1 MTLYE
6 VKDKDVESWRK
17 AIEGLKTFLEKVS
30 KYIQLVAVEPVKRLE
45 LLADM
50 ISLYFKL
57 PLIEEPLPT
66 ITYSPLKLYMISRW
80 MTAPRISVEEWISD
94 LYTYAENSIKAFDEF
109 CKEKEGKEI
118 FEIFDG
124 ELNKAVRKSW
134 LFLPSDTRPGLNISS
149 LIPHLLLTSSITWCE
164 SVNRRLEREE
174 AAVLRIAALLHDV
187 GKPFNYK
194 EHYEVSSHIAEELT
208 KQLPLQENHRNK
220 IIKYVKEHHRDEKVP
235 PLDLLVKADHFASA
249 IDRITNIAKKLVGDR
264 INELAAQFSLDPK
277 NAYGVGARSWEFW
290 RKIGE
295 DAERFKILCEVFINK
310 LRELSDKK
318 EFKEIIAEE
327 RDEENV
333 VRDVSLCY
341 IDIGGI
347 QDFIMRTRELRC
359 VAASS
364 LLVDYAT
371 VAYIPL
377 LLQLEL
383 EREPKV
389 WLPFESFLYN
399 LGGVVLFVAPT
410 KLADQLE
417 QKWDAIRRRFEGY
430 FDLYFA
436 HTPLSTSYYKTYG
449 RLYSEMALKKIT
461 SQPLRESARRLLQ
474 RSGARELCQK
484 CYSEPAVKQT
494 EFGEKFCELCS
505 KLYELGSEM
514 HFGKRWQSEFTV
526 GGSQVK
532 PEECFNIAYDEL
544 IKRQYDI
551 MYFIAGHS
559 REEIEGRERKRN
571 IALIKV
577 DGNLMGVFFAKSI
590 SIADAVERS
599 ARVDLALKEA
609 FEDATSRILKAVSG
623 VDGVTA
629 KQTIAALKLGL
640 LYMGGDD
647 ALIICPSWVALPLA
661 VDIARAFNEKMGGEC
676 SLSVGLVAA
685 PPEHDIWA
693 LIDASSQLLDEAKK
707 IGRVKSSGG
716 AICFDVVEGGI
727 LSGATAKGR
736 YEDLKKLGLTAQPLT
751 ILKDHQTKWVSIDEV
766 LETLG
771 VGGELTNAYIQ
782 AFKASRLSGEDSEEI
797 KKKLKQSK
805 EAVRNSIK
813 ISGGFG
819 KSSKVKVSL
828 IFTQRMRVKGP
839 SKEERESYRT
849 LLKLFNAWFNAKDCG
864 AGFPSSD
871 VERAIKILGGGVI

>member
-1 MTLYE
+1 
-6 VKDKDVESWRK
+6 
-17 AIEGLKTFLEKVS
+17 
-30 KYIQLVAVEPVKRLE
+30 
-45 LLADM
+45 M
-50 ISLYFKL
+50 I
-57 PLIEEPLPT
+57 T
-66 ITYSPLKLYMISRW
+66 RW
-80 MTAPRISVEEWISD
+80 MTAPRISVEEWIRD
-94 LYTYAENSIKAFDEF
+94 LYTYAETSVKVFEEF
-109 CKEKEGKEI
+109 CKERGGKEI

-124 ELNKAVRKSW
+124 KLNKAVRESW

-220 IIKYVKEHHRDEKVP
+220 IIKYVEEHHRDEKLP

-249 IDRITNIAKKLVGDR
+249 IDRITNTVKKLIGDR

-277 NAYGVGARSWEFW
+277 DAYGVGARSWKFW
-290 RKIGE
+290 RKVGE
-295 DAERFKILCEVFINK
+295 DAERFKILCEDFIKK
-310 LRELSDKK
+310 LRERSDKK

-383 EREPKV
+383 ERERKV

-399 LGGVVLFVAPT
+399 LGGVILFVAPT
-410 KLADQLE
+410 ELANHLE

-494 EFGEKFCELCS
+494 KFGEKFCEFCS
-505 KLYELGSEM
+505 RLYEIGSEM
-514 HFGKRWQSEFTV
+514 HFRRRWQSEFTV
-526 GGSQVK
+526 GGSQIK
-532 PEECFNIAYDEL
+532 PEECFNITYDEL

-559 REEIEGRERKRN
+559 KEEIVKRERKRN

-609 FEDATSRILKAVSG
+609 FEDAASRILKTISG
-623 VDGVTA
+623 VNGVTA

-647 ALIICPSWVALPLA
+647 ALIICPSWVALPLT
-661 VDIARAFNEKMGGEC
+661 VDITRAFNEKTGCEC

-707 IGRVKSSGG
+707 VGRMNGTGG

-751 ILKDHQTKWVSIDEV
+751 ILKGHQTKRISLDEILKP
-766 LETLG
+766 LE
-771 VGGELTNAYIQ
+771 VGGELTDAYTL
-782 AFKASRLSGEDSEEI
+782 AFKASRLSGGDSEEI
-797 KKKLKQSK
+797 KKKLKRIR
-805 EAVRNSIK
+805 EAVRNSVK

-819 KSSKVKVSL
+819 KSSKVEVSL
-828 IFTQRMRVKGP
+828 IFTQRMQVKG
-839 SKEERESYRT
+839 SSEEEKESYRT
-849 LLKLFNAWFNAKDCG
+849 LLQLFNAWFNAKDCG
-864 AGFPSSD
+864 VGFPSSD
-871 VERAIKILGGGVI
+871 VERAIKILGGGAI

>member
-1 MTLYE
+1 
-6 VKDKDVESWRK
+6 
-17 AIEGLKTFLEKVS
+17 
-30 KYIQLVAVEPVKRLE
+30 LVAVEPVKRLE

-66 ITYSPLKLYMISRW
+66 ITHSPLKLYMISRW
-80 MTAPRISVEEWISD
+80 MTAPRISVEEWIRD
-94 LYTYAENSIKAFDEF
+94 LYTYTEKSIEAFEYF
-109 CKEKEGKEI
+109 CKEGERKKI
-118 FEIFDG
+118 FVFDA
-124 ELNKAVRKSW
+124 ELNKAIRESW
-134 LFLPSDTRPGLNISS
+134 LFLPSDTRPGLNISN
-149 LIPHLLLTSSITWCE
+149 LIPHLLLTSAITWCKTFKKD
-164 SVNRRLEREE
+164 RKDREE
-174 AAVLRIAALLHDV
+174 SALLRLAALLHDI

-194 EHYEVSSHIAEELT
+194 EHYKVSRQIAEYIME
-208 KQLPLQENHRNK
+208 QLPIQNNHRDRILEWVETHHLEK
-220 IIKYVKEHHRDEKVP
+220 IP
-235 PLDLLVKADHFASA
+235 QLDVLTEADRFASA
-249 IDRITNIAKKLVGDR
+249 IDRLGEVVDELLKNEVNNIA
-264 INELAAQFSLDPK
+264 AQLGLNSEH
-277 NAYGVGARSWEFW
+277 AYHKGEESWEFW
-290 RKIGE
+290 RKVGE
-295 DAERFKILCEVFINK
+295 DVERFKVLCESFINE
-310 LRELSDKK
+310 LRELPDIELRSVVGK
-318 EFKEIIAEE
+318 EEKVEQG
-327 RDEENV
+327 
-333 VRDVSLCY
+333 VSLCC

-383 EREPKV
+383 ERESGV

-410 KLADQLE
+410 ELADHLE
-417 QKWDAIRRRFEGY
+417 QNWDAIRKRFEGY

-436 HTPLSTSYYKTYG
+436 HTPLSTSYYKAYG

-474 RSGARELCQK
+474 RSGTGELCQK
-484 CYSEPAVKQT
+484 CYSEPAAKQT
-494 EFGEKFCELCS
+494 EFGEKLCELCS

-514 HFGKRWQSEFTV
+514 HFKRRWQSEFV
-526 GGSQVK
+526 VEDSKIK
-532 PEECFNIAYDEL
+532 PEECFNTTWG
-544 IKRQYDI
+544 QYDI

-559 REEIEGRERKRN
+559 REEIERRERKRN

-609 FEDATSRILKAVSG
+609 FEDAISRILKAVSG
-623 VDGVTA
+623 VDGVAA
-629 KQTIAALKLGL
+629 KQTVAALKLGL

-693 LIDASSQLLDEAKK
+693 LMDASSQLLDEAKK

-751 ILKDHQTKWVSIDEV
+751 ILKDHQTKWISIDEV
-766 LETLG
+766 LEPLG
-771 VGGELTNAYIQ
+771 VGGELTNAYLQ
-782 AFKASRLSGEDSEEI
+782 AFKASRLGGEDSEKI
-797 KKKLKQSK
+797 RKKLKQIR

-828 IFTQRMRVKGP
+828 IFTQRMRVKSP
-839 SKEERESYRT
+839 SEDEKESYRT

-871 VERAIKILGGGVI
+871 VDRAIKILGGGVI

>member
-17 AIEGLKTFLEKVS
+17 AIEELKTFLEKVS

-57 PLIEEPLPT
+57 PLIEETLPT
-66 ITYSPLKLYMISRW
+66 IAHSPLKLYMISRW
-80 MTAPRISVEEWISD
+80 MTAPRISVEEWIRD
-94 LYTYAENSIKAFDEF
+94 LYTYAENSIKVFEDF
-109 CKEKEGKEI
+109 CKEEERKKI
-118 FEIFDG
+118 FVFNA
-124 ELNKAVRKSW
+124 ELNKAIRESW

-149 LIPHLLLTSSITWCE
+149 LIPHLLLTSAITWCKTFKKD
-164 SVNRRLEREE
+164 REE
-174 AAVLRIAALLHDV
+174 SALLRLVALLHDI
-187 GKPFNYK
+187 GTPFNYK
-194 EHYEVSSHIAEELT
+194 EHYKVSRQIAEYIME
-208 KQLPLQENHRNK
+208 QLPIQDNHRDRILEWVEK
-220 IIKYVKEHHRDEKVP
+220 HHLENIP
-235 PLDLLVKADHFASA
+235 QLDVLTEADRFASA
-249 IDRITNIAKKLVGDR
+249 IDRLGEVVDELLKNEVNNIA
-264 INELAAQFSLDPK
+264 AQLGLNSEH
-277 NAYGVGARSWEFW
+277 AYRKGEESWEFW
-290 RKIGE
+290 RKVGE
-295 DAERFKILCEVFINK
+295 DVERFKVLCESFINK
-310 LRELSDKK
+310 LRELPDIKLRSVVEK
-318 EFKEIIAEE
+318 EEKVEQG
-327 RDEENV
+327 
-333 VRDVSLCY
+333 VSLCC

-347 QDFIMRTRELRC
+347 QDFIMQTRELRC

-383 EREPKV
+383 ERREPKV

-410 KLADQLE
+410 KLADHLE
-417 QKWDAIRRRFEGY
+417 QNWDAIRRRFEGY

-436 HTPLSTSYYKTYG
+436 HTPLSKSYYKTYG

-461 SQPLRESARRLLQ
+461 SQPLKESARRLLQ
-474 RSGARELCQK
+474 RSGTRELCQK

-494 EFGEKFCELCS
+494 EFGEKLCELCS

-526 GGSQVK
+526 GDSKIK
-532 PEECFNIAYDEL
+532 PEECFNTTWG
-544 IKRQYDI
+544 RYDI

-559 REEIEGRERKRN
+559 KEEIDKRERKRN

-577 DGNLMGVFFAKSI
+577 DGNLMGVFFAKSV

-609 FEDATSRILKAVSG
+609 FGGATSRILKAVSG
-623 VDGVTA
+623 VDGVAA
-629 KQTIAALKLGL
+629 KQTITALKLGL

-707 IGRVKSSGG
+707 VGRVKSTGG

-751 ILKDHQTKWVSIDEV
+751 ILKDQQTKWISIDEV
-766 LETLG
+766 LEPLG
-771 VGGELTNAYIQ
+771 VGGELTNAYTQ
-782 AFKASRLSGEDSEEI
+782 AFKASRLSGENSEEI
-797 KKKLKQSK
+797 KKKLKQIR
-805 EAVRNSIK
+805 EAVRNPIK

-828 IFTQRMRVKGP
+828 IFTQRMRVKG
-839 SKEERESYRT
+839 SSEEEKESYRT

-871 VERAIKILGGGVI
+871 VDRAIKILGGGVI

>member
-1 MTLYE
+1 M
-6 VKDKDVESWRK
+6 
-17 AIEGLKTFLEKVS
+17 
-30 KYIQLVAVEPVKRLE
+30 VAVEPVKRLE

-66 ITYSPLKLYMISRW
+66 ITHSPLKLYMISRW
-80 MTAPRISVEEWISD
+80 MTAPRISVEEWIRD
-94 LYTYAENSIKAFDEF
+94 LYTYAENSIKEFDEF
-109 CKEKEGKEI
+109 CKEKERKEI
-118 FEIFDG
+118 FEIFEG

-194 EHYEVSSHIAEELT
+194 EHYEVSSYIAEELT
-208 KQLPLQENHRNK
+208 KQLPLQENYRNK
-220 IIKYVKEHHRDEKVP
+220 IIEYVREHHRDEKIP
-235 PLDLLVKADHFASA
+235 PLDPLVKADHFASA
-249 IDRITNIAKKLVGDR
+249 IDRITNIAKKLIGDR

-277 NAYGVGARSWEFW
+277 DAYGVGARSWEFW

-295 DAERFKILCEVFINK
+295 DAERFKILCEGFIKK
-310 LRELSDKK
+310 LRELSDK
-318 EFKEIIAEE
+318 ELKEIIAEE
-327 RDEENV
+327 RDEENA

-364 LLVDYAT
+364 LLVDCAT

-383 EREPKV
+383 ERKCKV
-389 WLPFESFLYN
+389 WLPFESFLCN

-410 KLADQLE
+410 ELAKYLE
-417 QKWDAIRRRFEGY
+417 QNWDAIRRRFEGC

-436 HTPLSTSYYKTYG
+436 HTPLSKSYYKTYG
-449 RLYSEMALKKIT
+449 RLYSEMVLKKIT

-494 EFGEKFCELCS
+494 EFGEKLCELCFN
-505 KLYELGSEM
+505 LYKLGSKM
-514 HFGKRWQSEFTV
+514 HFERRWQSEFAV
-526 GGSQVK
+526 GGSKIK
-532 PEECFNIAYDEL
+532 PEECFNTSYEL
-544 IKRQYDI
+544 IEKGQYDI

-623 VDGVTA
+623 VDGVAA

-640 LYMGGDD
+640 LYMGGDE

-693 LIDASSQLLDEAKK
+693 LIDASSQLLDEAKEV
-707 IGRVKSSGG
+707 GRVEGSGG

-727 LSGATAKGR
+727 LSGATARGR

-751 ILKDHQTKWVSIDEV
+751 ILKDHQTKWISIDEV
-766 LETLG
+766 LEPLG
-771 VGGELTNAYIQ
+771 VGGELTKAYIQ

-797 KKKLKQSK
+797 KKKLKQIR

-828 IFTQRMRVKGP
+828 IFAQRMRVKNP
-839 SKEERESYRT
+839 SEDEKESYRT

-871 VERAIKILGGGVI
+871 VDRAIKILGGGVI

>member
-1 MTLYE
+1 M
-6 VKDKDVESWRK
+6 
-17 AIEGLKTFLEKVS
+17 
-30 KYIQLVAVEPVKRLE
+30 VAVEPVKRLE

-80 MTAPRISVEEWISD
+80 MTAPRISVEEWIRD
-94 LYTYAENSIKAFDEF
+94 LYTYAENSIKAFEKF

-124 ELNKAVRKSW
+124 ELNKAVRESW

-194 EHYEVSSHIAEELT
+194 EHYEVSYHIAEELT

-220 IIKYVKEHHRDEKVP
+220 IIKYVKEHHSDEKVP
-235 PLDLLVKADHFASA
+235 PLDLLVKADRFASA
-249 IDRITNIAKKLVGDR
+249 IDRITNIVKKLIGDR

-277 NAYGVGARSWEFW
+277 DAYGVGARSWEFW

-295 DAERFKILCEVFINK
+295 DAERFKILCESFINK

-383 EREPKV
+383 ERREPKV

-410 KLADQLE
+410 ELADHLE
-417 QKWDAIRRRFEGY
+417 QNWDAIRRRFEGY

-436 HTPLSTSYYKTYG
+436 HTRLSTSYYKTYG

-474 RSGARELCQK
+474 RSGTQELCQK

-526 GGSQVK
+526 GDSKIK
-532 PEECFNIAYDEL
+532 PEECFNTTWG
-544 IKRQYDI
+544 RYDI

-559 REEIEGRERKRN
+559 KEEIDKRERKRN

-577 DGNLMGVFFAKSI
+577 DGNLMGVFFAKSV

-609 FEDATSRILKAVSG
+609 FEGATSRILKAVSG
-623 VDGVTA
+623 VDGVAA
-629 KQTIAALKLGL
+629 KQTITALKLGL

-707 IGRVKSSGG
+707 VGRVKSTGG

-751 ILKDHQTKWVSIDEV
+751 ILKDQQTKWISIDEV
-766 LETLG
+766 LEPLG
-771 VGGELTNAYIQ
+771 VGGELTNAYTQ
-782 AFKASRLSGEDSEEI
+782 AFKASRLSGENSEEI
-797 KKKLKQSK
+797 KKKLKQIR

-819 KSSKVKVSL
+819 ESSKVKVSL
-828 IFTQRMRVKGP
+828 IFTQRMRVKG
-839 SKEERESYRT
+839 SSEEEKESYRT
-849 LLKLFNAWFNAKDCG
+849 LLQLFNAWFNAKDCG
-864 AGFPSSD
+864 VGFPSSD
-871 VERAIKILGGGVI
+871 VDRAIKILGGGVI